1 VWEAQ
6 RREALIVSPSEFVR
20 KPAAMAPSA
29 VLPSRQERGGQSGKA
44 IGTLVHR
51 VLQYWDFSADPERQ
65 VAAISEASLALD
77 EPDPGTRQTMVDTI
91 QTLLRTFIQSPAYAR
106 LRQATVVGRELPFL
120 IPWNEGRQILEGAID
135 LLYRVD
141 GRLWIADYKTDKI
154 PLDQVAARADLY
166 REQARLYR
174 EAVTQSLGEPVA
186 GFEFI
191 FLRLG
196 VTVPA

>member
-1 VWEAQ
+1 
-6 RREALIVSPSEFVR
+6 
-20 KPAAMAPSA
+20 
-29 VLPSRQERGGQSGKA
+29 
-44 IGTLVHR
+44 
-51 VLQYWDFSADPERQ
+51 
-65 VAAISEASLALD
+65 
-77 EPDPGTRQTMVDTI
+77 MVDDI

-174 EAVTQSLGEPVA
+174 EAVAQSLGEPVA

-196 VTVPA
+196 VTVQG